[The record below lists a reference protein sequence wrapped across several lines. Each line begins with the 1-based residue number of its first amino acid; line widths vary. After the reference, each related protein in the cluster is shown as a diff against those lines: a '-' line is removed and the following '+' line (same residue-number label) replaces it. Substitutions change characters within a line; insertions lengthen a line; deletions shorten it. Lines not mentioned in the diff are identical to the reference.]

1 MHGARILVVDSDTRS
16 LESSTRSLERE
27 GYQVARVDN
36 GPGAIEL
43 ALGNSFD
50 LILSDLTTSTE
61 AGLDVVSAIKEKD
74 PLTAQVAVVGPNA
87 MDTAIRAL
95 RTGTDDVVIGPFSD
109 EELREVVASA
119 LARGRARR
127 KSIRFGA
134 LIPLYELSK
143 SFMGMTN
150 LEQLLAEIVEV
161 SCRETGADRASLM
174 LVNEDAQ
181 TMTIQAAVGLPQEVI
196 ETTSIKLGEGIS
208 GIVAQRRQ
216 AVVLDNTSS
225 PGAEFRELMK
235 RDLISSAICIP
246 LTVRDDLIG
255 VLNLSKLGHTTPP
268 FTAGSL
274 ELASVLAGQ
283 AAIAIKNARLFEE
296 AQRAYTELKELDE
309 LKSEFINVASHEL
322 RTPLAVLLGYAS
334 LLDEQANE
342 TTKKYTQAVIQ
353 STVQLNKLVTDM
365 LNLRYL
371 DAGEMK
377 LELQPVQVSAL
388 AQAVVQEL
396 DFVAEEK
403 GQSLTL
409 DVPEGASSILA
420 DARKLHLILSNLVS
434 NAIKFT
440 PQGGKIE
447 IAARMGEDELT
458 MSVRDTGIGIAD
470 EELDRVFD
478 RFYQVGESLR
488 REYPGLG
495 LGLSIVKELVEL
507 HQGKAWVES
516 EAGKGSTF
524 FFTVSRHL
532 APSSKTDQTERKDI
546 MG

>member
-16 LESSTRSLERE
+16 LESSTRILERE
-27 GYQVARVDN
+27 GCQVTKVAN
-36 GPGAIEL
+36 GLGAIDL
-43 ALGNSFD
+43 ALRKSFD
-50 LILSDLTTSTE
+50 LILTDLTTSTE
-61 AGLDVVSAIKEKD
+61 SGLDVVRAIKEKD
-74 PLTAQVAVVGPNA
+74 PLTAQVAVVGPTA
-87 MDTAIRAL
+87 MDAAIRAL
-95 RTGTDDVVIGPFSD
+95 RTGTDDVIIGPFSD

-119 LARGRARR
+119 LARGSARR
-127 KSIRFGA
+127 KSIRFSA

-174 LVNEDAQ
+174 LVNEDGQ
-181 TMTIQAAVGLPQEVI
+181 TMTIQAAVGLPQEVM
-196 ETTSIKLGEGIS
+196 ETTSIRLGEGIS

-255 VLNLSKLGHTTPP
+255 VLNLSKLGHNTPH

-296 AQRAYTELKELDE
+296 AQRAYTELKKLDD

-322 RTPLAVLLGYAS
+322 RTPLAVILGYAS

-353 STVQLNKLVTDM
+353 SAVQLNKLVTDM

-371 DAGEMK
+371 DAGEMR

-388 AQAVVQEL
+388 VQAVVQEL
-396 DFVAEEK
+396 GFLAEDK

-409 DVPEGASSILA
+409 DVPEGTSSIWA
-420 DARKLHLILSNLVS
+420 DASKLHLVLSNLVS

-447 IAARMGEDELT
+447 IAARMDEDELT
-458 MSVRDTGIGIAD
+458 MSVRDTGIGIAA

-516 EAGKGSTF
+516 EVGKGSTF
-524 FFTVSRHL
+524 FFTVSRRL
-532 APSSKTDQTERKDI
+532 TPSSITDQMQRKDV
-546 MG
+546 G